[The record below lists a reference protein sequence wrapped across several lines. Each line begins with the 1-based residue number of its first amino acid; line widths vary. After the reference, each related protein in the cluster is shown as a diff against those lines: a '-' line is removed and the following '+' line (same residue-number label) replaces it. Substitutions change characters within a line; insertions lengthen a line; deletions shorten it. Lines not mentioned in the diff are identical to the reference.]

1 MIKKGMV
8 LLALLAVS
16 AISTGKDVLIGE
28 QEIELP
34 VQAGFLELPESHIY
48 TQFMQD
54 FTPES
59 NELLVIQAPEN
70 ELTENLEMIDEEF
83 SQSIVIQTFKG
94 TKYRQVTKA
103 EFGQVKD
110 FMKQNFEQLDENL
123 RQRINKDIDT
133 SSKKV
138 SSKYDVDV
146 ALSINDMVPLEI
158 YADTGNHY
166 GATYLMKSS
175 LTVDG
180 GAEDNDNVLMAIN
193 ILLVKGKIIYLYV
206 YSMDEDTASQ
216 QELLKLTEETVS
228 RVLQSNSS

>member
-8 LLALLAVS
+8 LLVLLAVS
-16 AISTGKDVLIGE
+16 AISTGKEVLIGE
-28 QEIELP
+28 QTVKLP
-34 VQAGFLELPESHIY
+34 VQAGFVELPDSHIY

-59 NELLVIQAPEN
+59 NELLAIQAPKT
-70 ELTENLEMIDEEF
+70 ELTENLEMIDEQF
-83 SQSIVIQTFKG
+83 SQSIVIQTFKA

-158 YADTGNHY
+158 YADSDNHY

-193 ILLVKGKIIYLYV
+193 VLLVKGKIIYLYV
-206 YSMDEDTASQ
+206 YSMDESEESHQD
-216 QELLKLTEETVS
+216 LLRTSDVITNKVVEG
-228 RVLQSNSS
+228 N